1 MLNYLAN
8 LGWNDGTEQ
17 EIYTKVELIKK
28 FSLNKV
34 QRSGAR
40 YDETKL
46 LWLNGQWIRR
56 IADEEGV
63 DALYARTQGFWP
75 DNAAPFDDDY
85 KKHVLSIIYDRLK
98 SLSDLKTMTNYFF
111 ADPKIDLEM
120 IAGNKFLKKFSEEEL
135 STLLQQTV
143 QKIKDVEWNEGSLQL
158 ALNELL
164 AETTK
169 KPAELFSVIRLALS
183 YAPFSPALH
192 LTMDVLGRDTTLARL
207 QETVSALE
215 NN

>member
-1 MLNYLAN
+1 
-8 LGWNDGTEQ
+8 
-17 EIYTKVELIKK
+17 
-28 FSLNKV
+28 
-34 QRSGAR
+34 
-40 YDETKL
+40 
-46 LWLNGQWIRR
+46 
-56 IADEEGV
+56 
-63 DALYARTQGFWP
+63 
-75 DNAAPFDDDY
+75 
-85 KKHVLSIIYDRLK
+85 
-98 SLSDLKTMTNYFF
+98 MTNYFF